1 MGRIVLPV
9 RCIHLSPQNLQ
20 MRYTLQGR
28 INATSQ
34 ATLRMGDHPVWSVGG
49 PDVVSEVLGSGEGGS
64 RKNTS
69 IGGKTG
75 YGTLLLLNGEEGTSS
90 PKTAVHEN

>member
-34 ATLRMGDHPVWSVGG
+34 ATLRMGDHPIWSVGG
-49 PDVVSEVLGSGEGGS
+49 PDVISEVLGSGEVAVERIPAS
-64 RKNTS
+64 
-69 IGGKTG
+69 
-75 YGTLLLLNGEEGTSS
+75 EERLSME
-90 PKTAVHEN
+90 HCCC

>member
-34 ATLRMGDHPVWSVGG
+34 ATLRMGDHPIWSVGG
-49 PDVVSEVLGSGEGGS
+49 PDVISEVLGSGEGGS
-64 RKNTS
+64 RKNAS

-75 YGTLLLLNGEEGTSS
+75 HGTLLLLNGEEGTSS